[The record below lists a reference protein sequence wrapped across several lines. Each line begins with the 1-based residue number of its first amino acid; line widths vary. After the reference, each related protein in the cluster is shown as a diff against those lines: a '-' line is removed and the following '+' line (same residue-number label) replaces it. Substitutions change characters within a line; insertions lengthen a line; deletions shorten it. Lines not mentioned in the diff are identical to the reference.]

1 MQETMHVPATAEEHA
16 HPGPRV
22 YVAVAVVLAIITL
35 VEVAIFYVPEMLGM
49 PHLWSA
55 LVAGFI
61 VLSTI
66 KFVTVVGYYM
76 HLKFDAKVFLYIFS
90 FFLLIALGV
99 AVAFI
104 ALFHGLYLL

>member
-1 MQETMHVPATAEEHA
+1 MQETMHAPAVAQEHA

-22 YVAVAVVLAIITL
+22 YVIVAAVLAVITL
-35 VEVAIFYVPEMLGM
+35 IEVFIFYVPEMLGM
-49 PHLWSA
+49 PQLWSA

-99 AVAFI
+99 VVAFL
-104 ALFHGLYLL
+104 ALFHGVYL

>member
-1 MQETMHVPATAEEHA
+1 MQETMHAPATSQEHA

-22 YVAVAVVLAIITL
+22 YVLVAVVLAVITL
-35 VEVAIFYVPEMLGM
+35 VEVLIFYIPELIGM
-49 PHLWSA
+49 PQLWSA
-55 LVAGFI
+55 LVAAFI
-61 VLSTI
+61 LLSTV

-76 HLKFDAKVFLYIFS
+76 HLKFDARLFTYIFG

-104 ALFHGLYLL
+104 ALFQGIYLV

>member
-1 MQETMHVPATAEEHA
+1 MQETMHAPPVAQEHA

-22 YVAVAVVLAIITL
+22 YVTVAVILAIITL
-35 VEVAIFYVPEMLGM
+35 VEVLIFYVPEFLGM
-49 PHLWSA
+49 PQLWSV
-55 LVAGFI
+55 LIVGFI
-61 VLSTI
+61 VLSTV

-76 HLKFDAKVFLYIFS
+76 HLKFDAKVFAYIFG
-90 FFLLIALGV
+90 FFLLIALAI